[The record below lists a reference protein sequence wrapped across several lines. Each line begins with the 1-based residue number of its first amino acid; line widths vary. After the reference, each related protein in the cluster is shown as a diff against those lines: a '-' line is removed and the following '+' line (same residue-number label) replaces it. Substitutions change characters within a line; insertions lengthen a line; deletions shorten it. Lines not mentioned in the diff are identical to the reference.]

1 MRNVRVLVIETK
13 RRFSLNALDDQSDVP
28 RLQTAQARRWT
39 ARCVTGHRS
48 RGLVPFR
55 LSVAVRQKLKKCVS
69 YFLREGRLCQC
80 VFSRRVDLGT
90 AVNAKP
96 VWAMDGT
103 RIFSN
108 LCNARPFPSIGANRR
123 EYSGLA
129 SSQALRS
136 HTLEHIESNSSDKVI
151 SKVTGKP
158 LLAQRIVN
166 PLGVFSL
173 LLIQTLA
180 AHLVITLSNQSRV
193 DC

>member
-103 RIFSN
+103 RIFSSLTVPG
-108 LCNARPFPSIGANRR
+108 LCDTVGRYVYLFKRLMVVPAVDF
-123 EYSGLA
+123 
-129 SSQALRS
+129 
-136 HTLEHIESNSSDKVI
+136 TDSN
-151 SKVTGKP
+151 T
-158 LLAQRIVN
+158 
-166 PLGVFSL
+166 
-173 LLIQTLA
+173 
-180 AHLVITLSNQSRV
+180 
-193 DC
+193 